1 MPSWYSL
8 ASKRAWFLNKTSLR
22 SNFKWFGFCT
32 RWEFVQYLLG
42 TLPSSY
48 DEHWI
53 PVRFL
58 LFVVVVCWCCCW
70 CCCLL
75 STLPSSYD
83 EHWIPVRS
91 LLFIVVVC
99 WCCCWCCCLLST
111 LHSSYD
117 EHWISVRFLLFT
129 VVVFLLLFLVFVVC
143 CCMSRTACVTAT
155 VFVTRCQ
162 NIALPVHFTT
172 HGYYILRLF
181 RYHKKPRM
189 MALMLMV
196 RRRSRS
202 LPSSL
207 GPLVWSNQGARTTTL
222 ADDITWWLCSFSWR
236 CCDHD
241 FDGCGESL

>member
-8 ASKRAWFLNKTSLR
+8 ASKLAWFLNKTSLR
-22 SNFKWFGFCT
+22 SNFEWFGFCP

-58 LFVVVVCWCCCW
+58 LFV
-70 CCCLL
+70 
-75 STLPSSYD
+75 
-83 EHWIPVRS
+83 
-91 LLFIVVVC
+91 VVVC

-143 CCMSRTACVTAT
+143 CCISRTACVTVSLNAT

-162 NIALPVHFTT
+162 NIVLPVHFTT

-202 LPSSL
+202 LPS
-207 GPLVWSNQGARTTTL
+207 N
-222 ADDITWWLCSFSWR
+222 
-236 CCDHD
+236 
-241 FDGCGESL
+241 

>member
-8 ASKRAWFLNKTSLR
+8 ASKLAWFLNKTSLWT
-22 SNFKWFGFCT
+22 NYKWFGLCP
-32 RWEFVQYLLG
+32 RWEFVQYLLS
-42 TLPSSY
+42 TPPSSY

-53 PVRFL
+53 P
-58 LFVVVVCWCCCW
+58 
-70 CCCLL
+70 
-75 STLPSSYD
+75 
-83 EHWIPVRS
+83 
-91 LLFIVVVC
+91 
-99 WCCCWCCCLLST
+99 
-111 LHSSYD
+111 
-117 EHWISVRFLLFT
+117 VRFLLFT

-143 CCMSRTACVTAT
+143 CCISRMACVTVSLNAT

-162 NIALPVHFTT
+162 NIVLPVHFTT

>member
-1 MPSWYSL
+1 MGVCAIPAEHSPL
-8 ASKRAWFLNKTSLR
+8 LLR
-22 SNFKWFGFCT
+22 RTLDTGQI
-32 RWEFVQYLLG
+32 FVIHCG
-42 TLPSSY
+42 
-48 DEHWI
+48 
-53 PVRFL
+53 
-58 LFVVVVCWCCCW
+58 C
-70 CCCLL
+70 
-75 STLPSSYD
+75 
-83 EHWIPVRS
+83 
-91 LLFIVVVC
+91 
-99 WCCCWCCCLLST
+99 
-111 LHSSYD
+111 
-117 EHWISVRFLLFT
+117 
-129 VVVFLLLFLVFVVC
+129 FLLLFLIFVVC
-143 CCMSRTACVTAT
+143 CCISRTACVTVSLNAT

-162 NIALPVHFTT
+162 NIVLPVHFTT